1 MSTVTVLHSFAR
13 KITCTRW
20 AVLQV
25 LMLACL
31 FVTVGAR
38 DAAHAVEQRLKSKL
52 GCVPFVAANIEA
64 MAFTEYLTTVL
75 LNELERTG
83 TFEVAER
90 KRLEAAMDLEGVR
103 SDVLGQRELQRLGGR
118 LGVEFLVSGSVLS
131 QAQGMQ
137 LDLQL
142 LNLRGQR
149 TVLQE
154 KLRLSEAD
162 APRILQELAIRI
174 RNAAESLAT
183 TATVEV
189 AVVKP
194 LVAAVALEAVGSTN
208 AIRLNWKHPDPAGV
222 VGYMV
227 MRAPTAQGPFT
238 TVSTV
243 TESSYTDE
251 PLQLNESYYYK
262 VITIG
267 QGGAASEPTAVV
279 QGATSVAPAAP
290 IFMNVEPI
298 LAGAILTWHQ
308 RPCSSTDA
316 RSIPQGVRIYRRT
329 AAEKEFSPVGRAGNE
344 PALFRDQGLL
354 DATTYLYV
362 ITAVNQAGAESE
374 RSVQL
379 SVTTPP
385 ATAGLTARSGKV
397 RRIELSWQVHPFGAV
412 SGYRIQRATAQ
423 EGVYQDLVTL
433 NERSQTSYL
442 DTGLADNTTYWYRIS
457 AFCKELGTG
466 GYSAAVAATTRDLP
480 PVPIKLT
487 AGQGEPRRVTLSWE
501 TTATADDELK
511 GFYLYR
517 GEPGQEKLVKIAELS
532 ADKRNYRDDSE
543 PLKDAASYSYVI
555 AAFNAG
561 GAVSPL
567 SARAN
572 ATTKAVPAMPQG
584 VQASSG
590 EPRRVTLRWQRNP
603 EKDIAEYIVFRL
615 RESGDFKEL
624 RRTAETMLVDAEL
637 KDGTA
642 YQYRLQAVDRDGL
655 LGPFCQ
661 SVTGTTKPL
670 PKVVEGLAVK
680 DRATRLIAWQ
690 KSAQADVKRYH
701 VYKKGFL
708 GGQKLATVDATEW
721 RVVEPGKLELYVT
734 AEDADGLESEPSTGI
749 AVE

>member
-1 MSTVTVLHSFAR
+1 MSTVTVLHSFSR
-13 KITCTRW
+13 KFFCKHWTLLQIL
-20 AVLQV
+20 VLT
-25 LMLACL
+25 CL
-31 FVTVGAR
+31 FVTVGAS
-38 DAAHAVEQRLKSKL
+38 DGAHAVEQRLKSKL
-52 GCVPFVAANIEA
+52 GCVPFAAANIEA
-64 MAFTEYLTTVL
+64 MAFTDYLTTVL

-83 TFEVAER
+83 NFEVTER

-103 SDVLGQRELQRLGGR
+103 SDALGQRELQRLGGR

-131 QAQGMQ
+131 QTQGMQ

-149 TVLQE
+149 TILQE
-154 KLRLSEAD
+154 KLRLNEAD
-162 APRILQELAIRI
+162 APRILQELATRI

-183 TATVEV
+183 STSVELAV
-189 AVVKP
+189 AKP
-194 LVAAVALEAVGSTN
+194 LVAAVALEAIGSTN
-208 AIRLNWKHPDPAGV
+208 AIRLSWKHPDPAGV

-251 PLQLNESYYYK
+251 PLQLNEAYYYK
-262 VITIG
+262 VVAIG
-267 QGGAASEPTAVV
+267 QGGAASTPTAVV

-298 LAGAILTWHQ
+298 LGGAILTWHQ
-308 RPCSSTDA
+308 RPCSSADE
-316 RSIPQGVRIYRRT
+316 RSIPQGVRVYRRT
-329 AAEKEFSPVGRAGNE
+329 AAEKEFAPVGRASNE
-344 PALFRDQGLL
+344 PAIFRDQDLL

-397 RRIELSWQVHPFGAV
+397 RRVELSWQVHPFGAV
-412 SGYRIQRATAQ
+412 SGYRIQRATAKEGAYQ
-423 EGVYQDLVTL
+423 ELITL

-442 DTGLADNTTYWYRIS
+442 DAGLADNTTYWYRIV

-466 GYSAAVAATTRDLP
+466 GASAAVAAITRDLP

-487 AGQGEPRRVTLSWE
+487 AGQGEPRRVTLNWE

-517 GEPGQEKLVKIAELS
+517 GEVGQEKLVKIAELT
-532 ADKRNYRDDSE
+532 ADKRSYRDDTE

-567 SARAN
+567 SSRAN
-572 ATTKAVPAMPQG
+572 ATTKAVPAAPQG

-590 EPRRVTLRWQRNP
+590 EPRRVTVRWQKNP
-603 EKDIAEYIVFRL
+603 EKDIAEYIVFRQ

-624 RRTAETMLVDAEL
+624 RRTGETTLVDAEL
-637 KDGTA
+637 KDGVT

-655 LGPFCQ
+655 LGPLSQ
-661 SVTGTTKPL
+661 AVSGTTKQL
-670 PKVVEGLAVK
+670 PKGVEGLAVK

-708 GGQKLATVDATEW
+708 GVQKLATLDATEW
-721 RVVEPGKLELYVT
+721 RVAEPGRLELYVT
-734 AEDADGLESEPSTGI
+734 AEDVDGLESEPSVGVI
-749 AVE
+749 VE